1 MSEFSSL
8 VSIVIPVYNGAD
20 YLREAIDS
28 ALAQTYNNVEVIVVN
43 DGSCD
48 GGATETVAR
57 SYGNRIR
64 YFCKE
69 NGGTASA
76 LNLGIREMRGE
87 WFAWLSHDD
96 RFSPDR
102 VEEDVRVIREH
113 PNAKI
118 VFCGVAII
126 NSAGEFV
133 KNAVYPIYHVSNP
146 HDVMQLSGVHMC
158 TMTVHKSCFEKVGM
172 FNESNVTAHD
182 TEMSLL
188 LSKYFGYY
196 FNNKSIT
203 YVREHATRGTHRL
216 KAQHKK
222 DRLMVAELIQKNF
235 TISDFYPDSHAYDDL
250 QLFNAWIWMGNLYC
264 SFGAFQYAADCYKK
278 AHGIYKYRCNTT
290 TIRNI
295 LYTYKKRAKCIH
307 SLISE
312 KRSNLHARWSA
323 GLKKRRKRE

>member
-1 MSEFSSL
+1 MSEFCSL

-20 YLREAIDS
+20 YMHEAIDS
-28 ALAQTYNNVEVIVVN
+28 ALAQTYKNVEVIVVN

-102 VEEDVRVIREH
+102 VEEDIRVIREQ
-113 PNAKI
+113 PNAKV
-118 VFCGVAII
+118 VFCSVAII
-126 NSAGEFV
+126 NSVGAFV

-146 HDVMQLSGVHMC
+146 HEVMQLCGVHMC
-158 TMTVHKSCFEKVGM
+158 AMTLHKSCFEKVGM
-172 FNESNVTAHD
+172 LNESNVTAHD
-182 TEMSLL
+182 TEISLL
-188 LSKYFGYY
+188 LSIYFDFY

-203 YVREHATRGTHRL
+203 YVREHAARGTHRL

-235 TISDFYPDSHAYDDL
+235 TISDFYPDIHAYDDM
-250 QLFNAWIWMGNLYC
+250 QLFNAWTWMGDLYC
-264 SFGAFQYAADCYKK
+264 SFGAFQYAANCYKK
-278 AHGIYKYRCNTT
+278 AHAIYKYRCNTT
-290 TIRNI
+290 SIRNF
-295 LYTYKKRAKCIH
+295 LYICKKRAKCIR
-307 SLISE
+307 SLVLE
-312 KRSNLHARWSA
+312 KRANLHALWSA
-323 GLKKRRKRE
+323 GLKKRR